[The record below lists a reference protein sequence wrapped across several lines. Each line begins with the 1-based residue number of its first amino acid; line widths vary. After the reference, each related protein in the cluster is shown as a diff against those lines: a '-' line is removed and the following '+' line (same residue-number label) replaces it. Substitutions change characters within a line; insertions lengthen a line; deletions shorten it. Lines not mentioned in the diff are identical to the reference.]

1 MNSAFKGRIPDSVLP
16 YPKGFWNRTKYIFW
30 KLISPGYEWGR
41 DTLLRLG
48 IIHHEGR
55 QNFLIGTLAPRVK
68 IEDLLAYLID
78 VQGFA
83 NNFIAWTD
91 DGEVLS
97 LRRLEN
103 FEWQYHLR
111 IFSDGEV
118 RGHYE
123 YTPEAH
129 PAWHSMEVRWEPR
142 YEEFRRFLGDWIVP
156 APTVPEIMAQQA
168 PLMAALAKEEFRQ

>member
-1 MNSAFKGRIPDSVLP
+1 MDSAYKGQIPDSVLP
-16 YPKGFWNRTKYIFW
+16 YPKGLWNRTKYAFW
-30 KLISPGYEWGR
+30 KLISPGYVRGR

-55 QNFLIGTLAPRVK
+55 QNFLIGTLAPGVK
-68 IEDLLAYLID
+68 LEDFLVYLKT
-78 VQGFA
+78 QQFG
-83 NNFIAWTD
+83 NHFIAWED
-91 DGEVLS
+91 DDELVS
-97 LRRLEN
+97 VRRVDN

-111 IFSDGEV
+111 VFKDREV

-142 YEEFRRFLGDWIVP
+142 RDDFLRFLGDWVIP
-156 APTVPEIMAQQA
+156 SKTFPEAIPQAAQIKA
-168 PLMAALAKEEFRQ
+168 PLTKDAK